1 MQLAFRSEPQVPVR
15 MGLHFGDIIISDEQ
29 VFGDGVNFASRIE
42 SLGVAGAVLISDKV
56 NNEIYNHPNIKTV
69 SIGIYQLKNIE
80 RSVEVFAIDHKGL
93 FVPGNSS
100 LKIKSESTAKLQQS
114 QSNTNDML
122 RSIII
127 DDEPQ
132 NAAVLKTDLTT
143 HCSAVEVIGVCHSA
157 KEGILAIKKEKPDLV
172 FLDIEMPWMNGF
184 EMLEMLDN
192 INFSIIFTTAHD
204 QFAAK
209 AFRISAVDYLLKP
222 IDANDLKEAVRKA
235 LHKNE
240 QQHGNVHIENLL
252 RNMRQPSTEQKIAFP
267 QREGYEFVDVASI
280 IYCQA
285 EGAYTKI
292 FMNDKKTML
301 ISRTLG
307 DVEELLPPE
316 LFQRIHH
323 STVVNVSHIAQ
334 FLRTDGGFVVLKN
347 GEKLSVSKAKK
358 EMLMARLGLK
368 KD

>member
-1 MQLAFRSEPQVPVR
+1 
-15 MGLHFGDIIISDEQ
+15 
-29 VFGDGVNFASRIE
+29 
-42 SLGVAGAVLISDKV
+42 
-56 NNEIYNHPNIKTV
+56 
-69 SIGIYQLKNIE
+69 
-80 RSVEVFAIDHKGL
+80 
-93 FVPGNSS
+93 
-100 LKIKSESTAKLQQS
+100 
-114 QSNTNDML
+114 ML

-132 NAAVLKTDLTT
+132 NAAILKNDIDV
-143 HCSAVEVIGVCHSA
+143 HCPSVQIASICHSA
-157 KEGILAIKKEKPDLV
+157 KEGVMAIKKEKPDLV

-358 EMLMARLGLK
+358 EMLMARLGVK